1 MSYELLIERRAEK
14 DLKKLEASLF
24 TVVADKI
31 KSLSE
36 NPHPAGSR
44 KLSGSQN
51 DWRIRIGDYRI
62 LYEID
67 NKARKRSCELNIGV
81 KSIVTNGHDTEG
93 FQPVMQPVK
102 RVNSSLSS
110 EGHWEE

>member
-14 DLKKLEASLF
+14 DLKKLETSLF
-24 TVVADKI
+24 TVVVEKI

-36 NPHPAGSR
+36 NPHLAGSR

-51 DWRIRIGDYRI
+51 DWRIRIGDYRV

-67 NKARKRSCELNIGV
+67 NKARTIKIMR
-81 KSIVTNGHDTEG
+81 
-93 FQPVMQPVK
+93 VK
-102 RVNSSLSS
+102 RRREVYRDDWS
-110 EGHWEE
+110 

>member
-14 DLKKLEASLF
+14 DLKKLDSSLF
-24 TVVADKI
+24 SIIVEKI

-36 NPHPAGSR
+36 NPHPPGSR

-51 DWRIRIGDYRI
+51 DWRIRIGDYRV

-67 NKARKRSCELNIGV
+67 NRARAIKIMRV
-81 KSIVTNGHDTEG
+81 KHRREVYRGDWS
-93 FQPVMQPVK
+93 
-102 RVNSSLSS
+102 
-110 EGHWEE
+110 

>member
-14 DLKKLEASLF
+14 DLKKLETSLF
-24 TVVADKI
+24 TVVVEKI

-51 DWRIRIGDYRI
+51 DRRIRIGDYRV

-67 NKARKRSCELNIGV
+67 NKARTIKIMRV
-81 KSIVTNGHDTEG
+81 KHRREVYRDDWS
-93 FQPVMQPVK
+93 
-102 RVNSSLSS
+102 
-110 EGHWEE
+110 

>member
-24 TVVADKI
+24 TSIVEKI
-31 KSLSE
+31 KSLSV
-36 NPHPAGSR
+36 NPHSSGSR

-51 DWRIRIGDYRI
+51 DWRIRIGDYRV

-67 NKARKRSCELNIGV
+67 NKARTIKIMRV
-81 KSIVTNGHDTEG
+81 KHRREVYRDD
-93 FQPVMQPVK
+93 
-102 RVNSSLSS
+102 
-110 EGHWEE
+110 WA

>member
-24 TVVADKI
+24 TVVVEKI

-36 NPHPAGSR
+36 NPHLAGSR
-44 KLSGSQN
+44 KLSGFQN
-51 DWRIRIGDYRI
+51 DWRIRIGDYRV

-67 NKARKRSCELNIGV
+67 NKARTIKIMRV
-81 KSIVTNGHDTEG
+81 KHRREVYRDDWS
-93 FQPVMQPVK
+93 
-102 RVNSSLSS
+102 
-110 EGHWEE
+110 